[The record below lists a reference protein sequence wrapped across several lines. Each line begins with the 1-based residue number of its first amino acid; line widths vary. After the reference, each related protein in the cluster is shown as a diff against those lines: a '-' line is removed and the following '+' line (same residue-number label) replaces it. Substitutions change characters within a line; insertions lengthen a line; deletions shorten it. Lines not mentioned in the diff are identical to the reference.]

1 MSMIASRV
9 NPSATVWAGPRSVQV
24 PSSSGPRWRITCAAA
39 ATRSATASAP
49 EPASEPAPEPASEPA
64 PEPASEPAPEPA
76 SSPRAV
82 THASSPHLALQYAAP
97 GARRIWDTD
106 REVYRAAVPVVVYA
120 A

>member
-1 MSMIASRV
+1 MIASRV
-9 NPSATVWAGPRSVQV
+9 SPSATVWAGPRAVQV

-39 ATRSATASAP
+39 ATRPATAS
-49 EPASEPAPEPASEPA
+49 APEPASEPA

-82 THASSPHLALQYAAP
+82 THASSPHMALQYAAP
-97 GARRIWDTD
+97 GARRNWDTD
-106 REVYRAAVPVVVYA
+106 REVHRAAVPVEVYA